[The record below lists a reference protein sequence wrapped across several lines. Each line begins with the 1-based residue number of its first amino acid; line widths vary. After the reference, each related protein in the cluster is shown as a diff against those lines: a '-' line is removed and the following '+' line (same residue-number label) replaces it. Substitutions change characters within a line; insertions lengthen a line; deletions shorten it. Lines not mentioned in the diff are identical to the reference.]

1 VAAEPSIGHFEMKSK
16 NPEERLIDLEFD
28 GVVSETGTV
37 EAPPEVAS
45 ALVSLRGTKVRV
57 RVRSRERAAAL
68 EARGVT
74 DEEISRIADLQAE
87 VPEAVIR
94 FLLSEGVLR
103 RSTRCV

>member
-1 VAAEPSIGHFEMKSK
+1 MKSK

-68 EARGVT
+68 EARGLT
-74 DEEISRIADLQAE
+74 KRYRGLPTSR
-87 VPEAVIR
+87 R
-94 FLLSEGVLR
+94 KCLR
-103 RSTRCV
+103 R